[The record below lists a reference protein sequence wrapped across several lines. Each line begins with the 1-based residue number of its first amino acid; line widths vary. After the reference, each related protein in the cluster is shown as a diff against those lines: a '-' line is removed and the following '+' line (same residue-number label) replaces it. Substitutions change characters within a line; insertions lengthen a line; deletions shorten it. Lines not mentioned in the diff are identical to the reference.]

1 MAIPTV
7 TAQKITS
14 YVRSDLE
21 KMLSTLPQQGS
32 DVTFDP
38 IAVEKAL
45 KKDDEDTDREGKLAF
60 SKEEVAKF
68 AADRKRDAK
77 FRTSK
82 ADDSVMNKK

>member
-1 MAIPTV
+1 M
-7 TAQKITS
+7 K
-14 YVRSDLE
+14 
-21 KMLSTLPQQGS
+21 KMQ
-32 DVTFDP
+32 VK
-38 IAVEKAL
+38 KAL